1 MEKVIY
7 DIGNAKYKVNRL
19 ELFRMMEEAR
29 GNLVG
34 GAPETSHDNGSAP
47 DPDTLKGRDDDA
59 ALSDSFMDV
68 MRLYNEYARS
78 ESLDVLIKLKCLLE
92 EVSTRY
98 KSMALAE
105 EVLTINSCLPY
116 DRRVPC
122 PEPGENLDH

>member
-29 GNLVG
+29 GNLLSS
-34 GAPETSHDNGSAP
+34 APETPDNESAP
-47 DPDTLKGRDDDA
+47 GPDALQARDA
-59 ALSDSFMDV
+59 ATLSDSFIEV

-78 ESLDVLIKLKCLLE
+78 ESLDVLVKLKCLLE

-105 EVLTINSCLPY
+105 QVLTINSCLPY

-122 PEPGENLDH
+122 PEPGENSDY

>member
-19 ELFRMMEEAR
+19 DLFRMMEETR
-29 GNLVG
+29 MNL
-34 GAPETSHDNGSAP
+34 AESSSETCRDNETAAES
-47 DPDTLKGRDDDA
+47 DTPSGRDEA
-59 ALSDSFMDV
+59 ALSDSFTDV

-78 ESLDVLIKLKCLLE
+78 ESLDVLVKLKCLLE

-122 PEPGENLDH
+122 PEPGENLDY